1 MKLKAS
7 RIEIDASPA
16 ALQDLFEANGW
27 TDGLPV
33 VPPTPDLVEAMIA
46 GSGLAPEAEIALMA
60 PSGVMASVEKVAINA
75 VMAGCRPAY
84 MPVIIAALKAMA
96 QPEFNMAG
104 IQATTHPVAPLVFVN
119 GPIRQAIGI
128 NCGTNVFGQGTRAN
142 ATIGRAI
149 RLVMINIGQGIP
161 GRTDMATMGSPCKF
175 SFVAG
180 ENEEASPWAPFH
192 VDHGMKADQSAVLV
206 HAGEAPHNMQD
217 HASVKP
223 AELLTT
229 IASTIA
235 TLGNNNVGMCGEIM
249 LVLGPE
255 HARILA
261 RGGLGKD
268 DVRVELHR
276 RMRLRFDAM
285 GKTLRDWYRNRRPAI
300 NCGPEIEEIPYLDD
314 PSQILVLV
322 AGGPGLHSMVIPSF
336 GGMSQSTREAV
347 AAPG

>member
-1 MKLKAS
+1 MTLRSSPIA
-7 RIEIDASPA
+7 IDASPA
-16 ALQDLFEANGW
+16 AWMDYFESQGW
-27 TDGLPV
+27 SDGLPV
-33 VPPTPDLVEAMIA
+33 IPPTADLVEAMIA
-46 GSGLAPEAEIALMA
+46 GSGLPGDAEVAIMA
-60 PSGVMASVEKVAINA
+60 PSGVKASVEKVAINA
-75 VMAGCRPAY
+75 VMAGCRPSF
-84 MPVIIAALKAMA
+84 MPVIIAALRAMA
-96 QPEFNMAG
+96 EPKFNMAG

-119 GPIRQAIGI
+119 GPIRSAIGI
-128 NCGTNVFGQGTRAN
+128 NCGTNVFGQGFRAN

-175 SFVAG
+175 SYVAG
-180 ENEEASPWAPFH
+180 ENEEVSPWEPFH
-192 VDHGMKADQSAVLV
+192 VERGLHREQSAVLV

-217 HASVKP
+217 HASVDP
-223 AELLTT
+223 GELLIT

-261 RGGLGKD
+261 RSGMSKD
-268 DVRVELHR
+268 DVRFELHR

-285 GKTLRDWYRNRRPAI
+285 GTTLRNWYRNRRPAI
-300 NCGPEIEEIPYLDD
+300 NCGPEVAEIPYLDD
-314 PSQILVLV
+314 PAQILILV

-336 GGMSQSTREAV
+336 GGMSQYSFRAIDAE
-347 AAPG
+347 